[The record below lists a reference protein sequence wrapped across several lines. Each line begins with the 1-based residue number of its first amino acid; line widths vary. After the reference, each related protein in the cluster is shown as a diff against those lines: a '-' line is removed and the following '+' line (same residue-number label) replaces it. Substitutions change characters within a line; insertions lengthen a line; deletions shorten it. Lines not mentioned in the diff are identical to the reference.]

1 MHVTTS
7 FLRLPD
13 GHLLLPAAEVTDLLR
28 RLAALW
34 IESAESDDS
43 GLAPDTVAA
52 LVGALTE
59 VADNI
64 DAECIA
70 LMPVREGPAG
80 EDPVREDR
88 D

>member
-1 MHVTTS
+1 MNVTTS

-13 GHLLLPAAEVTDLLR
+13 GHLLLPADEVTELLR

-34 IESAESDDS
+34 LESAEADDS

-52 LVGALTE
+52 LVGALIE

-70 LMPVREGPAG
+70 LMPVRED
-80 EDPVREDR
+80 ED
-88 D
+88 

>member
-1 MHVTTS
+1 MKVTTS

-13 GHLLLPAAEVTDLLR
+13 GHLLLPADEVTELLR

-34 IESAESDDS
+34 IESAEAEDS
-43 GLAPDTVAA
+43 ELAPDTVAA

-70 LMPVREGPAG
+70 LMPA
-80 EDPVREDR
+80 REDE